1 MYYIQINN
9 LYFALMKLNTPLTY
23 YNLKYVSG
31 ETNLTSI
38 SSKQSQLFLIDYIEN
53 LIREIKYREL

>member
-1 MYYIQINN
+1 
-9 LYFALMKLNTPLTY
+9 MKLNTPLTY

-53 LIREIKYREL
+53 LIREIKYREI